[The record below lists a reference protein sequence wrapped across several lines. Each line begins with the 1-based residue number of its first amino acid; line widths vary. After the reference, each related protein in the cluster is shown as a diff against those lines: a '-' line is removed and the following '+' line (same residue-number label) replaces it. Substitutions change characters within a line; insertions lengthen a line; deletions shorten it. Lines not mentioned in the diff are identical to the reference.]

1 MLPEDVVDVQTAYD
15 QGRSVGYLEGRQ
27 AAADA
32 LVALASVPSRYAQAD
47 WLYKD
52 DGHTRDVLEV
62 WLSAVRAV
70 EAARGDL

>member
-1 MLPEDVVDVQTAYD
+1 MLSEEVIDIQTAYD
-15 QGRSVGYLEGRQ
+15 QGRSVGYFEGRQ

-62 WLSAVRAV
+62 WLSAVQAIA
-70 EAARGDL
+70 AARGEL